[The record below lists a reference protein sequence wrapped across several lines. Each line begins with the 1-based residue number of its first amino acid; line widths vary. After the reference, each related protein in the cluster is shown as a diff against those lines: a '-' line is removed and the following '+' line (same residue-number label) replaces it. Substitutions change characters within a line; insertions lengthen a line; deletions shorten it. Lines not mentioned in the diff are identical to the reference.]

1 MVTCGRSKRAGVR
14 TANRPPPPLP
24 AAAAADTPQQFAE
37 QCQIKLATLLRS
49 LRSSVT
55 SKAPTLTGVIYTT
68 SRIHRQDGTQH
79 FGSRQI
85 GNSHF
90 GNTTFWHCDILAL
103 RHFATQTFWHFTKN
117 RHFATQTFC
126 HLDFLPHQTFCH
138 QDISP
143 PRHFATLTFCHTRFF
158 DTSKG
163 GGTFFSSIV
172 CSQVRLSELPP
183 PAVA

>member
-68 SRIHRQDGTQH
+68 SRIHRQDRQVILAVDKSASH
-79 FGSRQI
+79 FGSTTFWQHDIMAARQ
-85 GNSHF
+85 F
-90 GNTTFWHCDILAL
+90 GNTTFWQHDNLWKRRGGNVVKGAPREFPEL
-103 RHFATQTFWHFTKN
+103 G
-117 RHFATQTFC
+117 
-126 HLDFLPHQTFCH
+126 FLM
-138 QDISP
+138 
-143 PRHFATLTFCHTRFF
+143 
-158 DTSKG
+158 
-163 GGTFFSSIV
+163 
-172 CSQVRLSELPP
+172 
-183 PAVA
+183 

>member
-1 MVTCGRSKRAGVR
+1 MAPLCFLHQMTSLVT
-14 TANRPPPPLP
+14 
-24 AAAAADTPQQFAE
+24 
-37 QCQIKLATLLRS
+37 
-49 LRSSVT
+49 
-55 SKAPTLTGVIYTT
+55 APTHTRFSPTPAPAHESIPALAWHITCKT
-68 SRIHRQDGTQH
+68 IHRQDGTRH

-143 PRHFATLTFCHTRFF
+143 PRHFATLTFSHTRFF
-158 DTSKG
+158 YTSKG
-163 GGTFFSSIV
+163 GGR
-172 CSQVRLSELPP
+172 SQT
-183 PAVA
+183 A